1 MIKRLSIRNKM
12 ILLTVLVLAMFAALS
27 GFASLTIQ
35 QSKQTGIEESGQ
47 LMLVDQKD
55 KLRVATHTI
64 ALALGQMLQG
74 VSAEDERVAI
84 IRKAIDP
91 IRFEEDKSGYYFVYR
106 KTTCVALPPKKT
118 LQGKDLGDLKDK
130 NGVYLVRELRE
141 KAQNGGGFVE
151 YIWPKPG
158 AGDQPKLSY
167 AEMIPG
173 TDTWIGTGV
182 YIDNIQ
188 KVQAG
193 IDTRISTSVRHA
205 SIVMYSVSTAILG
218 LILVA
223 MVLIARGIIKPLKII
238 STHMNL
244 ASDQVSAA
252 SSQVSSSGQSLAEGS
267 TEQAA
272 SIEETSSSLEEMAS
286 MTRQNADHAN
296 QANSLMKDV
305 NGVVQ
310 KASGEMQELTQSMT
324 DISRDSQETQKI
336 VKTIDEIAFQTN
348 LLALNAAVEAAR
360 AGEAGAGFAVVADE
374 VRNLAI
380 RAAEAAQNTTNLIEG
395 TSGRVQ
401 TGAALV
407 HRTHEAFQEIEKSTD
422 RVGGL
427 VEEIATA
434 SSEQAHGVD
443 QINRAVTEM
452 NQVVQQN
459 AATAEESA
467 SASQEMSAQADQMH
481 DMANELVA
489 LVDGGGRP
497 VASEARS
504 VKSQGKGRF
513 RAIAEAKPVSNAP
526 EAVIPF
532 DQKDAFQDF

>member
-252 SSQVSSSGQSLAEGS
+252 SSQVSSSGQSLAEGP

-286 MTRQNADHAN
+286 G
-296 QANSLMKDV
+296 S
-305 NGVVQ
+305 
-310 KASGEMQELTQSMT
+310 
-324 DISRDSQETQKI
+324 
-336 VKTIDEIAFQTN
+336 
-348 LLALNAAVEAAR
+348 
-360 AGEAGAGFAVVADE
+360 
-374 VRNLAI
+374 
-380 RAAEAAQNTTNLIEG
+380 
-395 TSGRVQ
+395 
-401 TGAALV
+401 
-407 HRTHEAFQEIEKSTD
+407 ST
-422 RVGGL
+422 
-427 VEEIATA
+427 
-434 SSEQAHGVD
+434 
-443 QINRAVTEM
+443 
-452 NQVVQQN
+452 
-459 AATAEESA
+459 
-467 SASQEMSAQADQMH
+467 
-481 DMANELVA
+481 
-489 LVDGGGRP
+489 
-497 VASEARS
+497 
-504 VKSQGKGRF
+504 
-513 RAIAEAKPVSNAP
+513 
-526 EAVIPF
+526 
-532 DQKDAFQDF
+532 

>member
-407 HRTHEAFQEIEKSTD
+407 QRTHEAFREIEKSTD

-504 VKSQGKGRF
+504 VKSQGNGRF